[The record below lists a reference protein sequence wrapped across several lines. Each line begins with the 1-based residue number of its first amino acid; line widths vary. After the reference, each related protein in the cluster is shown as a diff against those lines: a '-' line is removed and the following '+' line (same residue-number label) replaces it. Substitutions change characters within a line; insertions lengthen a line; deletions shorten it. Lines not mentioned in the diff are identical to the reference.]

1 MLSAL
6 AVARSRAVLGALAVA
21 RCAVLGA
28 RARAK
33 PSQAKM
39 ASLVAATRTRAKP
52 YLDRAQFATLE
63 LQELAKRAS
72 STVYVGKLSLV
83 ADELSVRA
91 LFQRC
96 GPVRRVVMGLHRIER
111 TPCGFCFVEFKSHVS
126 AVEAERLLDGVSLD
140 QSAIKVEVDP
150 GFKEGRQFG
159 RARSGGQVRNEPRQT
174 MAFGVPQ
181 LPLTARPI
189 AAAAPLGRP
198 GGGARAPRRGRGGD
212 EGGGRGDRDR
222 DRDQDRP
229 SGSDNRDQ
237 VRPPGSDNGA
247 DNFSVEPQVAG
258 AKRGRDEADE
268 EEEDEE
274 VRERRLRRQ
283 RRLSR
288 RERGSDSDAS

>member
-1 MLSAL
+1 
-6 AVARSRAVLGALAVA
+6 
-21 RCAVLGA
+21 
-28 RARAK
+28 
-33 PSQAKM
+33 M
-39 ASLVAATRTRAKP
+39 ASLVAATRTRPKP

-63 LQELAKRAS
+63 LQELAKRSS
-72 STVYVGKLSLV
+72 STVYVGNLSLV

-111 TPCGFCFVEFKSHVS
+111 TPCGFCFVEFKSHAS
-126 AVEAERLLDGVSLD
+126 AVEAERLLDGVWLD
-140 QSAIKVEVDP
+140 RSAIKVEVDP

-181 LPLTARPI
+181 LPPTARPD
-189 AAAAPLGRP
+189 AAAAPMGRP
-198 GGGARAPRRGRGGD
+198 GGGARRGGRGRGGD
-212 EGGGRGDRDR
+212 EGAGRGDEGAGRADR
-222 DRDQDRP
+222 DRDQNQDQAQDRP
-229 SGSDNRDQ
+229 RG
-237 VRPPGSDNGA
+237 PDNGT
-247 DNFSVEPQVAG
+247 VEPQVAG

-268 EEEDEE
+268 EEEDDE

>member
-1 MLSAL
+1 
-6 AVARSRAVLGALAVA
+6 
-21 RCAVLGA
+21 
-28 RARAK
+28 
-33 PSQAKM
+33 M
-39 ASLVAATRTRAKP
+39 ASLVAATRTRPKP

-72 STVYVGKLSLV
+72 STVYVGNLSLV

-96 GPVRRVVMGLHRIER
+96 GPLRRVVMGLHRIER
-111 TPCGFCFVEFKSHVS
+111 TPCGFCFVEFHSHAS
-126 AVEAERLLDGVSLD
+126 AVEAERLLDGFSLD

-174 MAFGVPQ
+174 MTFGVPQ
-181 LPLTARPI
+181 LPPTARPD

-198 GGGARAPRRGRGGD
+198 GGGARRGGRGRGGD

-222 DRDQDRP
+222 DQDR
-229 SGSDNRDQ
+229 D
-237 VRPPGSDNGA
+237 RPRGSDNGA
-247 DNFSVEPQVAG
+247 DNASVEPQVAG

-268 EEEDEE
+268 EEEDDE